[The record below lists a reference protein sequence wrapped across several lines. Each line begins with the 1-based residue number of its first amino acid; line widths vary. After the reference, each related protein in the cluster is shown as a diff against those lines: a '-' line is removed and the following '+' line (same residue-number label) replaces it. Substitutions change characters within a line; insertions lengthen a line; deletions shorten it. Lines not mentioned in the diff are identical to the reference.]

1 MLGKL
6 IKHEFKATWKYFVAI
21 DAIAIVVGFIAAIVG
36 YGVAGNIDDL
46 PATMI
51 ILLSLGLAGYV
62 FALVSA
68 AVLTTVLNVVR
79 YYRSLY
85 TAEGYLTFTLPAT
98 TTEILS
104 AKMLV
109 AIIWQFIMA
118 LSLFISISLL
128 VGSFLLYGSIH
139 DLFDIQEFLDGV
151 VYSFMEMLGIIGFWG
166 TLRYLFNVLMTIVFN
181 MLIFF
186 FAISIGQ
193 LWQKHKILG
202 SIIAF
207 FTTRF
212 VMGIFGFA
220 VNMMSGAFSM
230 LYDSATDPGKY
241 FSHTTIVSLFISVVA
256 SVIMYVAS
264 IWITDK
270 KLNLD

>member
-6 IKHEFKATWKYFVAI
+6 IKHEFKATWKYFLAI
-21 DAIAIVVGFIAAIVG
+21 DAITIVIGIIAAIVG

-51 ILLSLGLAGYV
+51 ILLSLGFAGYV

-68 AVLTTVLNVVR
+68 AVLTTVFNVVR

-109 AIIWQFIMA
+109 ALIWQVIMA
-118 LSLFISISLL
+118 LCIGISICFL
-128 VGSFLLYGSIH
+128 VGSFLLYGTIH
-139 DLFDIQEFLDGV
+139 GVFDMQDFFGDFLYGFREV
-151 VYSFMEMLGIIGFWG
+151 LGIRGVFG
-166 TLRYLFNVLMTIVFN
+166 TLRYFLNVLMEIVFN

-212 VMGIFGFA
+212 VLGIFAFLA
-220 VNMMSGAFSM
+220 NLMSGAFGM
-230 LYDSATDPGKY
+230 LFDSASNPGRY
-241 FSHTTIVSLFISVVA
+241 FSHATAVSLLISIVA